1 MLLINVAF
9 KCMTYAAES
18 PVFFNDAK
26 LLAMLVAESITEPP
40 LCFQCYSAVGGVT
53 RAIEGFPDSTDSG
66 SE

>member
-18 PVFFNDAK
+18 PLFFNDAK

-40 LCFQCYSAVGGVT
+40 LWFQCCSAVGGVI
-53 RAIEGFPDSTDSG
+53 RAIEVFPYISDSG

>member
-1 MLLINVAF
+1 MHDVCSGIPCILQ
-9 KCMTYAAES
+9 C
-18 PVFFNDAK
+18 PFNDAK